1 MKYKNVDQSVK
12 DVDTVKGVV
21 TGYFSVFGNKD
32 SDGDII
38 LPGAFKK
45 TLSENGPQSARP
57 RILHLYQH
65 RPEWLLAKP
74 AILKEDDRGLYFESQ
89 ISHTTMGK
97 DVIQLYQDG
106 VLTEHSIGFN
116 IVKWE
121 RDENS
126 DTTKLTELKLWEGS
140 TVSWGA
146 NMEARVE
153 DVKSID
159 KEEWGFLLE
168 KLDTMTKALRDGT
181 YSDETMRQLQIHTE
195 QLKTFIIS
203 LAKEMEPPKSTPQVE
218 EPGFD
223 VDDVISKLKSNIKFL
238 NNG

>member
-1 MKYKNVDQSVK
+1 MNYKNFENSVK
-12 DVDTVKGVV
+12 DVDTVKGIV
-21 TGYFSVFGNKD
+21 TGYFSIFGNKD

-45 TLSENGPQSARP
+45 TLQENGPESARS

-74 AILKEDDRGLYFESQ
+74 SILREDEKGLYFESQ
-89 ISHTTMGK
+89 ISHTAMGK
-97 DVIQLYQDG
+97 DVIMLYQDG

-146 NMEARVE
+146 NSEARVE
-153 DVKSID
+153 GVKSMN
-159 KEEWGFLLE
+159 KEEWGFLMAKLE
-168 KLDTMTKALRDGT
+168 AMTKALKDGT
-181 YSDETMRQLQIHTE
+181 YTDDTMRQLQIHTE
-195 QLKTFIIS
+195 QLKTYIIS
-203 LAKEMEPPKSTPQVE
+203 LAATFEPPSTQKTE
-218 EPGFD
+218 EPK
-223 VDDVISKLKSNIKFL
+223 VTVEDVISKLRSNINILK
-238 NNG
+238 